1 MHPQTGILSSIGNG
15 FKNAFNEFVDII
27 NIPSYTVS
35 GILHS
40 ATTGSNVI
48 DSVVK
53 ANKENISVSDE
64 LFKGTMYDINPQ
76 DPFAEKALKWATR
89 TSVDILTDPLTYMT
103 FGASGVSKLGIKIPN
118 LEATAIGGAV
128 EAKATELGLTG
139 SKRAAYIDQEFTKAL
154 DAAEIKNIYDVKY
167 LNEEGQKLVTERVK
181 NLRDGTSEDF
191 FKYVKDDLIKNGY
204 AKNVEEAQ
212 TLVSKDFGSDAVQEA
227 LRNTLKRKS
236 ILTPENIKLDEALV
250 KSTLE
255 KSIKQSDVVDTL
267 GKMLPTRPALAETL
281 LEKGGVYFFKRS
293 ILSAQRMEA
302 VS

>member
-1 MHPQTGILSSIGNG
+1 MTYFLDSYNKSNSNNGAIDLNSPEGLLALAQARGGAVETAATEIMHPQTGILSSIGNG

-118 LEATAIGGAV
+118 LEATAIRGAV

-167 LNEEGQKLVTERVK
+167 LIHGRDHTGEIISIIVTA
-181 NLRDGTSEDF
+181 
-191 FKYVKDDLIKNGY
+191 Y
-204 AKNVEEAQ
+204 
-212 TLVSKDFGSDAVQEA
+212 
-227 LRNTLKRKS
+227 
-236 ILTPENIKLDEALV
+236 
-250 KSTLE
+250 
-255 KSIKQSDVVDTL
+255 
-267 GKMLPTRPALAETL
+267 PAAGFYELYPCRYIAE
-281 LEKGGVYFFKRS
+281 
-293 ILSAQRMEA
+293 Q
-302 VS
+302 